1 MERPVGIRI
10 ATVLGILALTAC
22 SPELMDGASDATLL
36 DCTGDLKASFRFVGP
51 ETIELTWNG
60 ERYLLN
66 QARSA
71 SGARYVG
78 AGAEFWNKGAESMLR
93 IGESRYDC
101 TSVAEGE

>member
-10 ATVLGILALTAC
+10 AIPLGILALTAC
-22 SPELMDGASDATLL
+22 SPEVMDGASDATLL
-36 DCTGDLKASFRFVGP
+36 NCTGGLKASFRFVGP
-51 ETIELTWNG
+51 ETVELEWGG

-78 AGAEFWNKGAESMLR
+78 ADAEFWNKGADSMLR
-93 IGESRYDC
+93 IGESRYEC
-101 TSVAEGE
+101 KSPAGGE